1 MAKKKS
7 HLSPSN
13 SRRGYLSEPRGSDGR
28 MGKDGRTPAERDG
41 PYEPRN
47 GRPMER
53 AVKREQYSER
63 SGRDNLGVH
72 HDEGSIE
79 EGRRDSMSGAE
90 AGAMLI
96 HSKRYYGAGQGD
108 FANMPREVRMEQY
121 PKDPYGVGIDYADN
135 YDRIQEIEGGSFRNM
150 RDQLSGEM
158 Y

>member
-1 MAKKKS
+1 M
-7 HLSPSN
+7 
-13 SRRGYLSEPRGSDGR
+13 SEP
-28 MGKDGRTPAERDG
+28 KV
-41 PYEPRN
+41 N
-47 GRPMER
+47 GRNMER
-53 AVKREQYSER
+53 SVKREQASKASSER
-63 SGRDNLGVH
+63 DMGVH

-90 AGAMLI
+90 AGAKLI
-96 HSKRYYGAGQGD
+96 HSRRYYGAGQGD